1 MSAMRS
7 VSLATKHR
15 LLPTVAF
22 SFCCVAILGVARAAD
37 VFKADNATALNV
49 GASWTG
55 GTAPGASDVG
65 VWDST
70 VTTANTVSL
79 GANLSWQGLRLA
91 DPGGDVT
98 LTGSN
103 TLTLGSAGLDT
114 GSNVGLIYESTGT
127 IDLNGLLAGS
137 TALTIDN
144 ATTHNW
150 TGMNSVTFT
159 GDLILRGG
167 TGSSGAFSGNW
178 LAFGGPTLTQSGSFG
193 LDTGASLTDRGEF
206 IITDGWGDGGTK
218 PKLDLDSLTGFG
230 DFRSDW
236 GGTGNRT
243 ISVTEN
249 GTATFQGRITQGNTS
264 TRSVHF
270 EKLGSGSQIFTGAN
284 AYANTIVNAGT
295 LQIGDGGA
303 TGNIGVGTVSVASAA
318 SLTFNRTGVL
328 DYKASARMRT
338 VSGAGDIK
346 VSGGVKIWNYTGS
359 TTGFDEANSWNNFSG
374 RLIIT
379 DDSEFQTIRN
389 GRTAMGTAQIVLGDA
404 TTSGKLSQIEG
415 NWTWTNN
422 IELVGTANQILN
434 NSTGGGRWLKLQG
447 DISGAGNVT
456 LADPAGGMTNDTLG
470 FILTGT
476 NTLSGDVTVDTF
488 VRVGGVPGDSISL
501 SAGTGGTLG
510 TAAVTINS
518 GKRLTFSRSDAHA
531 VSNIIS
537 GDGDVYVGSTGISGT
552 ETQTLTLTGANTYT
566 GTTTVAAGT
575 LALTGSGSLASSVI
589 DVASGATF
597 DVSGLTGSFALDSG
611 QQLTGSGSILGDMEF
626 GSGSTL
632 AFSTT
637 DTLVVSSGTVSFAA
651 GFGIDDLVGLD
662 GATVSDGTYTLISGT
677 VDFTGLD
684 NVGFGN
690 RLNIGSGK
698 EAYFQ
703 QGSLQV
709 VVVPEPTPFA
719 LAIGGIVAV
728 AVMRRRFG

>member
-501 SAGTGGTLG
+501 SAGTSGTLG

-518 GKRLTFSRSDAHA
+518 GKRLTFSRSDSHS

-537 GDGDVYVGSTGISGT
+537 GGGEVYVGSTGISGT
-552 ETQTLTLTGANTYT
+552 ETQILTLTGANVYT

-690 RLNIGSGK
+690 RLDIGSGK

>member
-37 VFKADNATALNV
+37 VFKADNTTALNV

-501 SAGTGGTLG
+501 SAGTSGTLG

-690 RLNIGSGK
+690 RLDIGSGK

>member
-501 SAGTGGTLG
+501 SAGTSGTLG

>member
-501 SAGTGGTLG
+501 SAGTSGTLG

-690 RLNIGSGK
+690 RLDIGSGK

-709 VVVPEPTPFA
+709 VVVPEPTTFA